1 MKVFNLFISHSWT
14 YGDQYE
20 RLVDLLASQTYFEF
34 KDYSV
39 PRDDPVHTSGSVQKL
54 REAIWRQ
61 MRPAHVVLVLAGVYA
76 TYSRWIKEEI
86 NLAKE
91 MGKPIIA
98 VAPWGADKISS
109 VVRENADRIVRWN
122 SSSIVQAIRELAK

>member
-20 RLVDLLASQTYFEF
+20 RLVDLLAFQTYFEF